1 MKTYYVHKNAG
12 EKIFVKEEEFFIS
25 QGGLTA
31 KWGRAWRKVQA
42 ESIEDARLVGE
53 KLLAG
58 YKFASSYHEK

>member
-12 EKIFVKEEEFFIS
+12 KFIFVKEESFFIS

-42 ESIEDARLVGE
+42 DSIEHARLIGQE
-53 KLLAG
+53 MLKN
-58 YKFASSYHEK
+58 YKFSSR